1 MTKRPDDLFPI
12 EERLTLRE
20 KAELH
25 HLTVILPLKTR
36 LEEVLADFFIEE
48 DGEIERGRKVMDFVI
63 SAAIVIGMIYGEI
76 REWKKLLREN
86 RMRKEERKGE
96 RKKDRKRLRG

>member
-1 MTKRPDDLFPI
+1 MDKPI
-12 EERLTLRE
+12 SLTPKDERMTLRE

-48 DGEIERGRKVMDFVI
+48 DGEIER
-63 SAAIVIGMIYGEI
+63 
-76 REWKKLLREN
+76 
-86 RMRKEERKGE
+86 
-96 RKKDRKRLRG
+96 

>member
-1 MTKRPDDLFPI
+1 MEKKPALLTPR
-12 EERLTLRE
+12 EERLTFRE

-76 REWKKLLREN
+76 REWQKLLR
-86 RMRKEERKGE
+86 
-96 RKKDRKRLRG
+96 KK

>member
-1 MTKRPDDLFPI
+1 MEKPI
-12 EERLTLRE
+12 LLTPKDERITLRE
-20 KAELH
+20 KAEIYH
-25 HLTVILPLKTR
+25 QTVTLPLKTR

-48 DGEIERGRKVMDFVI
+48 DGEIERGRKVMEFVI

>member
-1 MTKRPDDLFPI
+1 MDKPI
-12 EERLTLRE
+12 LLTPKDERITLRE

-63 SAAIVIGMIYGEI
+63 SAAIAIGMIYGEI
-76 REWKKLLREN
+76 REWQKLLR
-86 RMRKEERKGE
+86 
-96 RKKDRKRLRG
+96 KK

>member
-1 MTKRPDDLFPI
+1 MF
-12 EERLTLRE
+12 
-20 KAELH
+20 
-25 HLTVILPLKTR
+25 
-36 LEEVLADFFIEE
+36 
-48 DGEIERGRKVMDFVI
+48 
-63 SAAIVIGMIYGEI
+63 YGEI

>member
-1 MTKRPDDLFPI
+1 MEKPI
-12 EERLTLRE
+12 LLTPKDERITLRE

-96 RKKDRKRLRG
+96 RKKDRKRLRE

>member
-1 MTKRPDDLFPI
+1 MVTKPDDLFPI

-20 KAELH
+20 KAEIYH
-25 HLTVILPLKTR
+25 QTVTLPLKTR

-63 SAAIVIGMIYGEI
+63 SAAIVIGMFYGEI

>member
-20 KAELH
+20 KAEIYH
-25 HLTVILPLKTR
+25 QTVTLPLKTR
-36 LEEVLADFFIEE
+36 LEEVLSDFFIEE
-48 DGEIERGRKVMDFVI
+48 DGGKEHGRKVMDFVI
-63 SAAIVIGMIYGEI
+63 SAAIIIGMAYGEI

>member
-20 KAELH
+20 KAEIYH
-25 HLTVILPLKTR
+25 QTVTLPLKNR

-48 DGEIERGRKVMDFVI
+48 DGETERGRKVMDFVI
-63 SAAIVIGMIYGEI
+63 YWTLVIGMFYGEI
-76 REWKKLLREN
+76 REWQKLLR
-86 RMRKEERKGE
+86 
-96 RKKDRKRLRG
+96 KK